1 MSDYIPSAP
10 VRRVL
15 ARLGRQDL
23 LDRLHAIR
31 ALSTVRGLRYLDDQS
46 RPRTID
52 LAPVPWVLTAAQVAF
67 FRQLIRLIVDGLVQL
82 PQLYAQRPEI
92 RTLLPFDRRQEAWLS
107 LAGRVVRPPLAVMG
121 RMDSTAQY
129 DHARWRTNFE
139 MLEPNAVGVGGVHYA
154 PAACSIILD
163 VLGDVLRRAMPG
175 KRILPTA
182 DPRGLLLEECSWV
195 AQHRGH
201 AVRRIALIE
210 NRDFTTGTDEF
221 SSLAAYIKQQGLD
234 ALVADPRE
242 LSWRRGRLFA
252 KGQEVD
258 LLYRD
263 CELGEFVDME
273 RHGRRLTGLRQ
284 AIQHGRLISGLMWE
298 FDLKSA
304 WEVFTD
310 PQYAA
315 WFSTAQ
321 QRAFRAY
328 LPWTRLVRQG
338 TVTDPAGK
346 RVDLPAYIRRQQRHL
361 VLKPNALYGGQ
372 GVVIG
377 SRATRSA
384 WEATLRKALRG
395 RTPYVVQR
403 AARIGT
409 ERFPMLRSDGAA
421 RVVQRSVVSGFF
433 FNSSGVGLIGR
444 FADDP
449 VVNVSRGGGLLAAL
463 MVQ

>member
-1 MSDYIPSAP
+1 MSDYLPSAP
-10 VRRVL
+10 LRRAL

-31 ALSTVRGLRYLDDQS
+31 ALSAARGLHFLDDHS

-52 LAPVPWVLTAAQVAF
+52 LASVPWVLTGAQVAF
-67 FRQLIRLIVDGLVQL
+67 FRQLVRLIVDGLVQL

-92 RTLLPFDRRQEAWLS
+92 RALLPFDRRQEAWLS
-107 LAGRVVRPPLAVMG
+107 LAGRVTRPPLAVLG

-129 DHARWRTNFE
+129 DHARWRTGFE

-154 PAACSIILD
+154 PTACSIILD
-163 VLGDVLRRAMPG
+163 ALGDVLRRALPG
-175 KRILPTA
+175 RRILPTT

-195 AQHRGH
+195 AQRHGH

-221 SSLAAYIKQQGLD
+221 SSLAAYIRQQGLD

-252 KGQEVD
+252 RGQAVD

-273 RHGRRLTGLRQ
+273 RDGRRLTGLRH
-284 AIQHGRLISGLMWE
+284 AIRDGRLISGLMWE

-304 WEVFTD
+304 WELFTD
-310 PQYAA
+310 ARYAD
-315 WFSTAQ
+315 WFSSAQ

-328 LPWTRLVRQG
+328 LPWTRLVRQA
-338 TVTDPAGK
+338 TATDPSGK
-346 RVDLPAYIRRQQRHL
+346 RCDLPAYIRREQRRL

-377 SRATRSA
+377 ARATRSA
-384 WEATLRKALRG
+384 WDAALRKALRG
-395 RTPYVVQR
+395 ATRYVVQR

-409 ERFPMLRSDGAA
+409 ERFPMLHHGAA
-421 RVVQRSVVSGFF
+421 RVVERSVVSGFF